1 MKKNEDS
8 LTTGRIADVRAL
20 GRFMDIGT
28 LMLESGSE
36 VRRVEDTIQR
46 LCRAYGAADAD
57 VFAITA
63 TLGCTMTMPD
73 GSVYSIYRNADGIE
87 TIDFGRLERIN
98 AISRSYCS
106 GAHEDDLTDDAILGL
121 RSQRISGIRM
131 YAGSML
137 AAGALCVFFGGTY
150 GDGLAAAAFAICV
163 CALQLYFAP
172 ICANAVLFNFVSSF
186 ATGLAI
192 CFAGCVLPIHV
203 DKVMVGDIMLL
214 IPGLSLANAV
224 SDMFVGDIIT
234 GALNVLS
241 SVLIGAAIA
250 SGFALSVLCAGV

>member
-1 MKKNEDS
+1 MKENADS
-8 LTTGRIADVRAL
+8 LTTGRIVDARAL

-28 LMLESGSE
+28 LMLEGGAE

-46 LCRAYGAADAD
+46 LCRAYGAARAD

-73 GSVYSIYRNADGIE
+73 GSVCSIYRNTEEIE
-87 TIDFGRLERIN
+87 TIDFGKLERIN
-98 AISRSYCS
+98 AVSRSYCS
-106 GAHEDDLTDDAILGL
+106 GTYGNCLPDDEIRSL
-121 RSQRISGIRM
+121 RSGRISGIRM
-131 YAGSML
+131 YGGSML
-137 AAGALCVFFGGTY
+137 AAGALCVFFGGSSA
-150 GDGLAAAAFAICV
+150 DGLAAVAFAVCV

-186 ATGLAI
+186 VTGLAV
-192 CFAGCVLPIHV
+192 CLAGYVLPIHV
-203 DKVMVGDIMLL
+203 DKVMIGDIMLL

-234 GALNVLS
+234 GAL
-241 SVLIGAAIA
+241 SVLTSVMLGAAIA